1 VPSLKNKKTI
11 ALCIPAYNAAAY
23 LPRLLRSAA
32 SQKIPFDEILVYND
46 CSADNTAEVAEA
58 HGAKVIS
65 GKRNVGCS
73 AGKNALLR
81 ECSSE
86 WIHFHDADD
95 ELLPNFTTLAHK
107 WLTQDEMPDVLLF
120 NYEYRD
126 NETKKL
132 ITLCEFFSERLRSDP
147 VEYAILTQINPFC
160 GLYRKKRLQE
170 VGGYDLHPDILYN
183 EDVAFHCKLAIAGL
197 TFDVEPEVSIINFR
211 ISGSMSSANQVRCLK
226 AQHAVMRRVA
236 TQVGA
241 RYHEAIAQRLWAIS
255 SGLAVHGEWGE
266 MDRALELSFS
276 LLSKAPY
283 GQSRWFSKLA
293 IAVSPKIAFRV
304 REILIR
310 LFKPYL
316 RKK

>member
-1 VPSLKNKKTI
+1 MKAKKTI

-95 ELLPNFTTLAHK
+95 ILLNNFTEEAFR
-107 WLTQDEMPDVLLF
+107 WIDQSDPPDVVVMGF
-120 NYEYRD
+120 EYRD
-126 NETKKL
+126 YETNELLSIGLLDNKHLQKDPLEYSICNKIPNFGIYKKA
-132 ITLCEFFSERLRSDP
+132 TLL
-147 VEYAILTQINPFC
+147 
-160 GLYRKKRLQE
+160 K
-170 VGGYDLHPDILYN
+170 VGGFDEDKEILFN
-183 EDVAFHCKLAIAGL
+183 EDVAFHTKLATAKLRFRASNKI
-197 TFDVEPEVSIINFR
+197 TSINYR
-211 ISGSMSSANQVRCLK
+211 YKKSMSSANQYKCLK
-226 AQHAVMRRVA
+226 AQIKVMEGIA
-236 TQVGA
+236 TNTNGKYA
-241 RYHEAIAQRLWAIS
+241 KAIASKIWQSAT
-255 SGLAVHGEWGE
+255 GLAVLGKW
-266 MDRALELSFS
+266 DDVNSALEAAHLVYPKQPED
-276 LLSKAPY
+276 LSKSFALLL
-283 GQSRWFSKLA
+283 K
-293 IAVSPKIAFRV
+293 ITNPKTAFWL

-310 LFKPYL
+310 IFKPKC
-316 RKK
+316 RK

>member
-1 VPSLKNKKTI
+1 LKNKKTI
-11 ALCIPAYNAAAY
+11 ALCIPAYNAATY

-46 CSADNTAEVAEA
+46 CSTDNTAEVAKA
-58 HGAKVIS
+58 HGARIIS
-65 GKRNVGCS
+65 GDRNVGCS
-73 AGKNALLR
+73 AGKNALLS

-95 ELLPNFTTLAHK
+95 ELLPKFTTLAHA
-107 WLTQDEMPDVLLF
+107 WLVKPDMPDVLLF
-120 NYEYRD
+120 NYEYRE
-126 NETKKL
+126 NETKEIIAL
-132 ITLCEFFSERLRSDP
+132 SDFSGQRLRSDP
-147 VEYAILTQINPFC
+147 IEYAILTQINPFC

-170 VGGYDLHPDILYN
+170 VGGHDLYPDILYN

-197 TFDVEPEVSIINFR
+197 TFDVEPKVSIINFR
-211 ISGSMSSANQVRCLK
+211 ISGSMSGANQVKCLK

-255 SGLAVHGEWGE
+255 SGLAVYGEWGE

-276 LLSKAPY
+276 LFSKVPY

-304 REILIR
+304 RENLIR

-316 RKK
+316 REK